1 MKKNILMA
9 LDDSENA
16 MSAVE
21 ALADTFTPDH
31 KITLFSVIQDTAA
44 VYEMYGPELT
54 PHLTSVRSEFC
65 SLDHMKKELM
75 NQAQQKA
82 REILVQAGF
91 AEENIKLKVENVK
104 NGIARD
110 IIDEAKSGYN
120 TIVMGRRGLSG
131 IKEFFLGS
139 VSNKVVSSVKDVS
152 VFLVD

>member
-1 MKKNILMA
+1 MKKNLLVA
-9 LDDSENA
+9 LDDSANA
-16 MSAVE
+16 MFAVE
-21 ALADTFTPDH
+21 ALAGTFTPDH
-31 KITLFSVIQDTAA
+31 EITLFSVVQDTAA

>member
-1 MKKNILMA
+1 MKKNLLVA
-9 LDDSENA
+9 LDDSVNA

-31 KITLFSVIQDTAA
+31 EITLFSVIQDTAA
-44 VYEMYGPELT
+44 VCEMYGPELS
-54 PHLTSVRSEFC
+54 PHFTSARRDFC

-82 REILVQAGF
+82 KEILVQAGF
-91 AEENIKLKVENVK
+91 AGENIKLKVENVK
-104 NGIARD
+104 KGIARD
-110 IIDEAKSGYN
+110 IIDEVKSGYS
-120 TIVMGRRGLSG
+120 TIVMGRRGISG

-152 VFLVD
+152 VFVVD